1 MSKKDIQKDLAVKS
15 TQAGMTDKAKRN
27 TFAEDEM
34 LEREF
39 NKDQLKKLL
48 VYLGRYHKELSKAL
62 AVIFLSSLANLMT
75 PILTK
80 FAIDDFI
87 PNGRMD
93 MIVLSALG
101 FVAMII
107 VSGISMKFRIRFMP
121 TLGHNI
127 IRDIREDLFRH
138 IQTLPFDFYDSRPH
152 GKILVRVVNY
162 VNTLSNLLSN
172 GIINLVV
179 DGFSFIAAVVIILL
193 LDVRLGLVVLCF
205 IPLAVAG
212 VFYVKIR
219 QRKAMQEVSAKQSN
233 MNAYIHE
240 SIAGMKVTQS
250 FTREDVNLGVFKKLM
265 GEYREKWLQSIRYV
279 ALMFPIIKNISILS
293 QGVMLVFALVV
304 LKGEITAGVVVAAL
318 GYTGSLWGPLMN
330 ISEFYNQLVSASAY
344 LERIFEMMDEEPSVE
359 DAEGAYDLPEV
370 IGDID
375 FEDVEFGYE
384 EGQVI
389 LKDFNL
395 NVKAGE
401 RIALVGPTGA
411 GKTTVVNLISRFYNI
426 RSGELRIDGHDISKV
441 KLNSLRRQ
449 MGVMMQ
455 DTFIFSGTIMD
466 NIRYGKLDATD
477 EEVME
482 AAKAVKAHDFIME
495 MADGY
500 ETEVNERGS
509 RLSTGQR
516 QLISFA
522 RALLMDPKI
531 LILDEATSSIDTQTE
546 KVIQEGME
554 KLLVGRTSFVI
565 AHRLSTIK
573 NSDRILV
580 INNQGIEEMGTHDE
594 LLETQGHYYDLY
606 AAQVKFIKE
615 AVS

>member
-293 QGVMLVFALVV
+293 QGVMLVYALVV